1 MLFWSFFGDLWMQ
14 KRGGIQMFWLFLRKT
29 INERPRMIP
38 SARTWCTPCEISC
51 DSRMLRTG
59 LRLSNLD
66 ILRRGLGSTSSDWDW
81 LTPEAWDWYLEQWI
95 FDHRPHLY
103 MQIPEWLRD
112 TSCSVVWPGGWVGRR
127 RNQWLSQPAECRT
140 GEQGDWHWKCQISK
154 YF

>member
-51 DSRMLRTG
+51 DSRMFRTG

-95 FDHRPHLY
+95 FDGSLMYIIYLSGGETDHIL
-103 MQIPEWLRD
+103 QF
-112 TSCSVVWPGGWVGRR
+112 CS
-127 RNQWLSQPAECRT
+127 QWGPT
-140 GEQGDWHWKCQISK
+140 GEEINGEVNQLTVGQRSRQTGTK
-154 YF
+154 YRFFL